1 MSARLGQEWL
11 IPLEEGQAVSRGW
24 PEITGGRPLGVTWH
38 WTATADL
45 ATCNRLL
52 GGARAE
58 RKGQASAHFAV
69 GRSFREG
76 MEQYVSLEDRSWHA
90 GRNQTLRWDARPL
103 TSDHEKGSR
112 VAVGVETVAF
122 GYARPGLPAGP
133 DWVPAYSVDG
143 SWALRVQPWPPE
155 QVEMMAEIGRQI
167 VARWPHIGPRDH
179 HGHHDLCPGYKVDV
193 AGFPF
198 AEVLRR
204 IYGDPEIPDVWSAT
218 WTLEGRRRA
227 LRDLGY
233 PPGEGRGPWGPADDA
248 ALRRFQVDRGF
259 EPDGLWTTAMAWQVH
274 DAATGS

>member
-1 MSARLGQEWL
+1 MSARLGHEWR

-76 MEQYVSLEDRSWHA
+76 AEQYVSLEDRSWHA

-103 TSDHEKGSR
+103 TSEHEKGSR
-112 VAVGVETVAF
+112 VAVGVETVAL
-122 GYARPGLPAGP
+122 GYARAGLPAGE
-133 DWVPAYSVDG
+133 DWIAAHSVDG
-143 SWALRVQPWPPE
+143 RWALRVQPWPPE
-155 QVEMMAEIGRQI
+155 QVEMMAEIGRHI
-167 VARWPHIGPRDH
+167 VARWSDIGPRDH

-198 AEVLRR
+198 VEVLRR

-218 WTLEGRRRA
+218 WTIEGRRRA
-227 LRDLGY
+227 LLGLGY
-233 PPGEGRGPWGPADDA
+233 RPGEGRGPWGPADDA

-259 EPDGLWTTAMAWQVH
+259 EPDGLWTTAMAWQAH
-274 DAATGS
+274 DAANGS